1 MFAPGGCVVPASV
14 KFHAS
19 HLNSVQTATGA
30 SLCTTVD
37 FKHSPISGA
46 QTNNI
51 SNFYDTFIGWK
62 CLAVNSRT
70 RPHATL
76 VQLLPVCGP
85 SALVFKRKQVQHLTC
100 LNSRGITREQASLA
114 DQSRLR
120 LEKMDCIKPTQEQNN
135 KHVSATL
142 KLLTG
147 PHRHEEPSHTSQPSI
162 PECIA
167 HKTAE
172 KLE

>member
-1 MFAPGGCVVPASV
+1 MFAPGGSVVPASV

-19 HLNSVQTATGA
+19 HLNSVQTGTGA

-85 SALVFKRKQVQHLTC
+85 LALVFKRKQVQHLTC
-100 LNSRGITREQASLA
+100 LNSRGITREQASLFHKITNTWVWHWSSWPVLTA
-114 DQSRLR
+114 TRSLHTRHSQVS
-120 LEKMDCIKPTQEQNN
+120 QNALHT
-135 KHVSATL
+135 KQQAAVAT
-142 KLLTG
+142 
-147 PHRHEEPSHTSQPSI
+147 
-162 PECIA
+162 A
-167 HKTAE
+167 A